1 MTVYKVGQEALK
13 CGVVCADIYGKET
26 LVAKVMWGLGI
37 SDNIEVLLNILNYNF
52 CGETEK

>member
-13 CGVVCADIYGKET
+13 CGAVCADIYGKET